1 MDVEQARQELTEQ
14 RRRLTELGSWS
25 EEHQPAPAVQQEGA
39 MGQHPGDYGSEV
51 EEAME
56 RQGLADESRRQV
68 AEIDD
73 ALTRIDDG
81 AWGRCV
87 VCGNEID
94 GERLEARPQAERCRE
109 HQEELERSMR

>member
-51 EEAME
+51 EETME

-68 AEIDD
+68 AEIDE
-73 ALTRIDDG
+73 ALTRIDG
-81 AWGRCV
+81 GTWGRCV

-109 HQEELERSMR
+109 HQAELERSMS